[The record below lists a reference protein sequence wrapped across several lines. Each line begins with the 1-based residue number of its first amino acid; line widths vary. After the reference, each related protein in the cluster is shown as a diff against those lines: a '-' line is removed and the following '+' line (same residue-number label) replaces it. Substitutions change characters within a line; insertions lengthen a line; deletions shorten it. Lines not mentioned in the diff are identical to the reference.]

1 MSGDHRRRPQGREFN
16 AVDVDAEEGIPI
28 CLAAPAEAVSP
39 QEQGHCFNDRRFSTV
54 VSADNDR
61 VLPELDEGFL
71 IPRKF
76 LIFRVAILMAYIS

>member
-16 AVDVDAEEGIPI
+16 AVEFDAEEGIPI
-28 CLAAPAEAVSP
+28 RLAAPAEAVSP
-39 QEQGHCFNDRRFSTV
+39 EEQGHCFMIVDFPQLLVPTMTV
-54 VSADNDR
+54 CCRNWMKAS
-61 VLPELDEGFL
+61 L